1 VVAHEMGH
9 QWWAHQ
15 VVGANMQGATSLSET
30 LAQYS
35 ALMVMEKE
43 YGPDTMRKF
52 MQYEMDNYLRS
63 RGTERLKERPLMR
76 VEASQG
82 YIHYRKGSVVMY
94 YLRQMIGE
102 DAINRA
108 LRKVLAE
115 YRYQQPPY
123 PTSWALVNALKEE
136 TPPQYQYLLKD
147 LFEDITLFSNR
158 ATSAK
163 AKKRADGKYD
173 VTVEVETHKYK
184 ADAKGAETEVP
195 VDDWIEV
202 GALAA
207 PEKGKH
213 YGKVLTRQMV
223 HMTGKTGTY
232 SFVTASLPD
241 KAGIDPL
248 LLLVDRIPDDNLKKV
263 DVVQ

>member
-1 VVAHEMGH
+1 
-9 QWWAHQ
+9 
-15 VVGANMQGATSLSET
+15 
-30 LAQYS
+30 
-35 ALMVMEKE
+35 
-43 YGPDTMRKF
+43 
-52 MQYEMDNYLRS
+52 MDDYLRS
-63 RGTERLKERPLMR
+63 RGSERLKERPLMR

-108 LRKVLAE
+108 LRKVLTQ
-115 YRYQQPPY
+115 YRYAQPPY
-123 PTSWALVNALKEE
+123 PTSLALVDALREQ

-158 ATSAK
+158 ATTAK
-163 AKKRADGKYD
+163 AKKRFDGKYD
-173 VTVEVETHKYK
+173 VTVEVETRKYK
-184 ADAKGAETEVP
+184 ADAKGAETEAT

-207 PEKGKH
+207 APKGQR
-213 YGKVLTRQMV
+213 YGKVLARQLV
-223 HMTGKTGTY
+223 HMTGTHGTY
-232 SFVTASLPD
+232 TFRTDSLPD

-248 LLLVDRIPDDNLKKV
+248 LLLIDRVPDDNLKKV
-263 DVVQ
+263 ELVQ

>member
-1 VVAHEMGH
+1 
-9 QWWAHQ
+9 
-15 VVGANMQGATSLSET
+15 
-30 LAQYS
+30 
-35 ALMVMEKE
+35 
-43 YGPDTMRKF
+43 MRKF
-52 MQYEMDNYLRS
+52 MQYEMDRYLRS

-108 LRKVLAE
+108 LRKVLAQ
-115 YRYQQPPY
+115 YRYAQPPY
-123 PTSWALVNALKEE
+123 PTSLALVEALRGE

-158 ATSAK
+158 TLSATAR
-163 AKKRADGKYD
+163 KRTDGKFD
-173 VTVEVETHKYK
+173 VTVEVETHKYN

-207 PEKGKH
+207 PDKGKR
-213 YGKVLTRQMV
+213 YGKVLARQLV
-223 HMTGKTGTY
+223 HMTGKGGKY
-232 SFVTASLPD
+232 SFATDSMPD

-248 LLLVDRIPDDNLKKV
+248 LLLVDRLPEDNLKKV
-263 DVVQ
+263 DAAQK

>member
-1 VVAHEMGH
+1 
-9 QWWAHQ
+9 
-15 VVGANMQGATSLSET
+15 
-30 LAQYS
+30 
-35 ALMVMEKE
+35 MEHE
-43 YGPDTMRKF
+43 YGADTMRKF

-108 LRKVLAE
+108 LRKVLAQ
-115 YRYQQPPY
+115 YRYAPPPY
-123 PTSWALVNALKEE
+123 PTSWALVDALRSE

-158 ATSAK
+158 TTTATAR
-163 AKKRADGKYD
+163 KRSDGKYD
-173 VTVEVETHKYK
+173 VTVQVETHKYT
-184 ADAKGAETEVP
+184 ADAKGAEQEIP

-207 PEKGKH
+207 PAKGDR
-213 YGKVLTRQMV
+213 YGKVLVRQLV
-223 HMTGKTGTY
+223 HMTGKGGTY
-232 SFVTASLPD
+232 TLVSSSLPD
-241 KAGIDPL
+241 KAGVDPL
-248 LLLVDRIPDDNLKKV
+248 LLLVDRVPDDNMKKV
-263 DVVQ
+263 DIVP

>member
-1 VVAHEMGH
+1 
-9 QWWAHQ
+9 
-15 VVGANMQGATSLSET
+15 
-30 LAQYS
+30 
-35 ALMVMEKE
+35 
-43 YGPDTMRKF
+43 MRKF

-108 LRKVLAE
+108 LRKVLVQ
-115 YRYQQPPY
+115 YRYAQPPY
-123 PTSWALVNALKEE
+123 PTSWALVNALREE

-158 ATSAK
+158 TLEAK
-163 AKKRADGKYD
+163 AKKRPDGKYD
-173 VTVEVETHKYK
+173 VTVQVETHKYK
-184 ADAKGAETEVP
+184 ADEKGVETEVP

-213 YGKVLTRQMV
+213 YGNVLARQML
-223 HMTGKTGTY
+223 HMTGKGGTY
-232 SFVTASLPD
+232 TFVTNAMPD

-248 LLLVDRIPDDNLKKV
+248 LLLVDRVPDDNLKKV
-263 DVVQ
+263 DVAQ